1 MVAWR
6 PLPYPCMRGSPINC
20 RRHFGGNVAPRTS
33 LRLSINTAPWLAQT
47 IGVQAE
53 QSTRERSLRR
63 FAVSGGDRNGTRK
76 EPATLALLL
85 PRRVMW
91 TRDRRAGRAL
101 SAAKRAV
108 SFVQSVRGPLRQVAG
123 AGAGQ
128 APHVLRRIH
137 AQRNRRPG
145 MAELGP
151 DAASGV

>member
-1 MVAWR
+1 MIA
-6 PLPYPCMRGSPINC
+6 LP
-20 RRHFGGNVAPRTS
+20 
-33 LRLSINTAPWLAQT
+33 PWLAQT

-123 AGAGQ
+123 SGQ